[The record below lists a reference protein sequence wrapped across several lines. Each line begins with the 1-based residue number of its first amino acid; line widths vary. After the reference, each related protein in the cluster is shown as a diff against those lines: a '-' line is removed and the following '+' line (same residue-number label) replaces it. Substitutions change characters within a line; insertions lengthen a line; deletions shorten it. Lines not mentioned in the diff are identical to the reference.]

1 MRKKDR
7 LSSSHLALFYPTP
20 LKHTEVCERGEPCIP
35 EAQLST
41 AGFPLCFLIS
51 SPQHPSAQCSLRK
64 DPPRA
69 PEQRTCGWG
78 QGRPG
83 TACWKSS
90 ARLLL
95 GDDSLNFPSFR
106 LLQAG
111 ITSGS
116 PGTPCSLLPLLTALS
131 LSWDNC
137 PAAVSL
143 QTTEWLGSPR
153 LVAEGTAPAFAA

>member
-1 MRKKDR
+1 M
-7 LSSSHLALFYPTP
+7 SSSHLALFYPTP
-20 LKHTEVCERGEPCIP
+20 LKHTEVCERGEPCSP

-51 SPQHPSAQCSLRK
+51 SPQHPSAQCLSGALSGRIL
-64 DPPRA
+64 
-69 PEQRTCGWG
+69 PEPQSRGLTCGWG